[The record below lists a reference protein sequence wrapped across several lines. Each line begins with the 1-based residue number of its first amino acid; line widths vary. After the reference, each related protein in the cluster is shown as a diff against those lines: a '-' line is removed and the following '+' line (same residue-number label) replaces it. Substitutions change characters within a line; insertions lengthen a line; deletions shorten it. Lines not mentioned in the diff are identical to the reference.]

1 MRYKCVTNEPKYS
14 IKPPFFQ
21 DFYKKARVI
30 FLKTYYECITC
41 VHLQG
46 SLQTVRLI
54 PAILISAKSSRTPTI
69 P

>member
-14 IKPPFFQ
+14 INPPFFE

-41 VHLQG
+41 VQFSVLY
-46 SLQTVRLI
+46 STRKSTNTSKLTSRKETV
-54 PAILISAKSSRTPTI
+54 K
-69 P
+69 